1 MKHHKRRLAAAITGC
16 LTLLSPT
23 VLFSSES
30 AKTDADTGAHRVA
43 LKFASLPITAQALCP
58 TDLINGRMSL
68 TATAGTNT
76 GIGNVMPGTKF
87 EVTTPYDLAILGG
100 TLTFSSDC
108 GTNTNYVGYKN
119 SPRIKIPDFRDF
131 PGFRNTMI
139 NIPVG
144 PEKKGGAIC
153 IPVIIDTKEGYTAYY
168 RSGSVAVGSV
178 GKDKVFIYDNNLSG
192 SYTTAEDTF
201 SVGSGVVFASLGKW
215 LPTTNGLMNIISI
228 KEDGSS
234 FEYAKSTVASGKLDV
249 QFANPL
255 ALSHVVLIG
264 PDGASVIACGSNPV
278 VTLPGEYRI
287 SHGLLMDAKTGNA
300 FAGIIPGKSEPIT
313 VVAGEVAK
321 AAFGGPLTG
330 DFTVTVSQSAAG
342 MPKML
347 TIGWPPISNVRG
359 ANGEEYVDY
368 RLKNGLANVFINGKP
383 SGMVTHPC

>member
-30 AKTDADTGAHRVA
+30 ASSDGASSAHRVA
-43 LKFASLPITAQALCP
+43 LKFSSLPIVAQALCP

-68 TATAGTNT
+68 TATAGT
-76 GIGNVMPGTKF
+76 VMPGTKF
-87 EVTTPYDLAILGG
+87 DVTTPYELAILGEK
-100 TLTFSSDC
+100 LSFSRD
-108 GTNTNYVGYKN
+108 GGANFVGYKSN
-119 SPRIKIPDFRDF
+119 APTKVPSFRD
-131 PGFRNTMI
+131 GMI
-139 NIPVG
+139 DIPVG
-144 PEKKGGAIC
+144 PAKKGGAIS
-153 IPVIIDTKEGYTAYY
+153 IPVVTDTKEGYTAYY

-178 GKDKVFIYDNNLSG
+178 GKDRVFIYDNNLNG
-192 SYTTAEDTF
+192 SYAIGEDMF

-215 LPTTNGLMNIISI
+215 LPTTDGLMNVISI

-249 QFANPL
+249 RFVNPL
-255 ALSHVVLIG
+255 ALSHVVLTG
-264 PDGASVIACGSNPV
+264 PDGASVIACGGKPV

-300 FAGIIPGKSEPIT
+300 FAGIIPGKSSLIT

-321 AAFGGPLTG
+321 GVFGGPFTG
-330 DFTVTVSQSAAG
+330 DFKASISQAAADK
-342 MPKML
+342 PKML
-347 TIGWPPISNVRG
+347 TIDWPPIYNLRG
-359 ANGEEYVDY
+359 ANGEEYVDF
-368 RLKNGLANVFINGKP
+368 RLKGGFADVFINGKP